1 MEDVINKIKTLKD
14 QVKQVSEDQNQ
25 ISDILRAIAEKQVKH
40 MNLIFFIIST
50 FQCKYDY
57 TMIINQFLA
66 FP

>member
-25 ISDILRAIAEKQVKH
+25 ISDILRAIAEKQVNN
-40 MNLIFFIIST
+40 MNLRFFIIST
-50 FQCKYDY
+50 FKYDY
-57 TMIINQFLA
+57 TIIIFKFRA